1 MSAEARPQRVV
12 LKTEVDSDAIDDAAR
27 FAGWR
32 LTNIIPG
39 DARHPRQLLF
49 SVFAGGWLYLVDD
62 ARFAQRWFQAEGP
75 RQAEN
80 LQQVRTLLACEA
92 PDTEPEPAT
101 HHSLTESSSSPSADS
116 ARDGDYDPVD
126 DPQRPPP
133 PHRPRLAD
141 HVLPRMHV
149 MNGGAHLLLH
159 DNARGD
165 ALELEL
171 EQFEWLEL
179 ADGTRDEE
187 GLYLEASRR
196 GVLHK
201 RSELRALLNQLH
213 ERGELAGGIAGE
225 QRIPRVPEREIKPL
239 PGLELGC
246 DSNGSCCRTYSSML
260 FDQGEVKATEGITPP
275 GLRPLHRRV
284 FLPAFGADATVQAV
298 ATLDGACVFLG
309 ADSRCVLHAQRA
321 KPRGCSDYPLTLV
334 DDGATLWAVPV
345 FECPCVELSFLREI
359 KTAPP
364 SLPATEAGL
373 PEERPVIR
381 LREHFELDTDVSIDQ
396 AALREWVKR
405 GLEQIPEAIDAVDPL
420 HWLWS
425 WSHTNFNETLASI
438 HTPPSYALAPWVQ
451 GLFDYAERRL
461 ESAAWRS
468 ERDRT
473 RRLVR
478 WMYDASS
485 SLLEPARVS
494 ELLEQRQLDAATSSR
509 RQRAG
514 EWAYVRCQLGGYQF
528 AQGRETL
535 RAALEQRCAR
545 LLLARAMRDTCS
557 SASAADPS
565 RSSPL
570 TALEALLRSET
581 LTHPTG
587 A

>member
-1 MSAEARPQRVV
+1 MSAESRPQRVV
-12 LKTEVDSDAIDDAAR
+12 LKADVDADAIDDAAR

-49 SVFAGGWLYLVDD
+49 SVFDGGWLYLVDD

-75 RQAEN
+75 RQTEN

-92 PDTEPEPAT
+92 PDTEPAPAA
-101 HHSLTESSSSPSADS
+101 HHSLAEPSSSPP
-116 ARDGDYDPVD
+116 DGTSDPVD
-126 DPQRPPP
+126 DPLRPPL

-196 GVLHK
+196 GVLHR
-201 RSELRALLNQLH
+201 RSELRALLRQLH

-225 QRIPRVPEREIKPL
+225 QRIPRVPEREIKLL

-260 FDQGEVKATEGITPP
+260 FEEGEVKATEGITPP
-275 GLRPLHRRV
+275 GLKPLHRRV
-284 FLPAFGADATVQAV
+284 FLPAFGADAAVQAV

-309 ADSRCVLHAQRA
+309 ADSRCVLHARGA
-321 KPRGCSDYPLTLV
+321 KPRGCNDYPLTLV
-334 DDGATLWAVPV
+334 DDGETLWAVPV

-359 KTAPP
+359 TTAPP
-364 SLPATEAGL
+364 GLPATEAGL

-405 GLEQIPEAIDAVDPL
+405 GIEQIPEAIDAVDAL

-425 WSHTNFNETLASI
+425 WSHANVNETLASVR
-438 HTPPSYALAPWVQ
+438 TPPSYALAPWVQ
-451 GLFDYAERRL
+451 RLFDYAERRL

-468 ERDRT
+468 EQDRT

-478 WMYDASS
+478 WMYEASS
-485 SLLEPARVS
+485 TLLDPARVS
-494 ELLEQRQLDAATSSR
+494 ELLEQRQLDTTASR
-509 RQRAG
+509 RQHAA

-535 RAALEQRCAR
+535 RSALEQRCAR
-545 LLLARAMRDTCS
+545 LLLARAMGGTCPI
-557 SASAADPS
+557 ASAEDPS

-581 LTHPTG
+581 LTHPTV